1 MRGFGRVA
9 GVLVGLVVLLAASA
23 PASGHGRTE
32 PPKRVLIIV
41 LDQFRPD
48 YVDTFDMTNVR
59 RLMRD
64 GVSFDNAYLGHM
76 ASETVISHNVITSGQ
91 LPRDMGWADEA
102 YRDTDNV
109 LGVAHD
115 SMWISGSLT
124 RDQFNALIAHGNY
137 PKVADYLHAA
147 HPGTKFIA
155 AGQKNYAVFSANGP
169 TGDISVTFSSRNF
182 DCDGDGTN
190 NWRGPTG
197 FNVPSYISTP
207 ACGRFYVD
215 SATSLSYGTATT
227 PPAWMYPL
235 DGNRFAPGFDPL
247 HRGGDVWTADAGMA
261 LMENEPWSG
270 MLLTLGSID
279 KASHM
284 WGGITDDGTY
294 PAGSPEE
301 QAHLRFIAQ
310 TADQQVGRLID
321 KLRDLGQLDETLVVL
336 TTDHAGQP
344 ATHFNGV
351 NQPGRSDFNWYYG
364 TTQNGTFLAPSPS
377 LQPLLDTG
385 NVRFTYQDS
394 AIRTW
399 LTDTSDEA
407 KRAAAKVMATLP
419 DVIATY
425 RLDGRRYRLVTADRR
440 AMTHDERS
448 WWAVHGREI
457 LNTMAAPYAAD
468 VVGLLH
474 DDTSYG
480 VAGDHG
486 GAQRPVQEI
495 PIVFYGAGVGS
506 RDSHIPLRSVDIL
519 PTVLRAMDIR
529 ARPGLDGHAVK
540 LPHRHGD

>member
-1 MRGFGRVA
+1 MYG
-9 GVLVGLVVLLAASA
+9 
-23 PASGHGRTE
+23 
-32 PPKRVLIIV
+32 
-41 LDQFRPD
+41 
-48 YVDTFDMTNVR
+48 
-59 RLMRD
+59 
-64 GVSFDNAYLGHM
+64 
-76 ASETVISHNVITSGQ
+76 
-91 LPRDMGWADEA
+91 
-102 YRDTDNV
+102 
-109 LGVAHD
+109 
-115 SMWISGSLT
+115 SGSLT

-137 PKVADYLHAA
+137 PKLADYLHGE

-155 AGQKNYAVFSANGP
+155 AGQKNYAVYSSNGP

-197 FNVPSYISTP
+197 FNVPAYISSPT
-207 ACGRFYVD
+207 CGRFYVD

-235 DGNRFAPGFDPL
+235 DGNRFAVGFDPA
-247 HRGGDVWTADAGMA
+247 HRGGDVWTAEAGMA
-261 LMENEPWSG
+261 MMEHEPWSG

-284 WGGITDDGTY
+284 WGGITDDGVY
-294 PAGSPEE
+294 PPGSPEE
-301 QAHLRFIAQ
+301 QAHLRFIAR
-310 TADQQVGRLID
+310 TADEQVGRLIA

-351 NQPGRSDFNWYYG
+351 NQAGRGDFNWYYG
-364 TTQNGTFLAPSPS
+364 ATQNGTFLAPSPS

-399 LTDTSDEA
+399 LTDTSDAA
-407 KRAAAKVMATLP
+407 KRSAAQAMATLP

-440 AMTHDERS
+440 AMTRDERS
-448 WWAVHGREI
+448 WWARHGREI
-457 LNTMAAPYAAD
+457 VNTMAAPYAAD
-468 VVGLLH
+468 VVGLLR
-474 DDTSYG
+474 DNTSYG

-495 PIVFYGAGVGS
+495 PIVFYGADVGS
-506 RDSHIPLRSVDIL
+506 RDSRRPLRTVDIL
-519 PTVLRAMDIR
+519 PTVLREMGMR
-529 ARPGLDGHAVK
+529 ARAGLDGHAVT
-540 LPHRHGD
+540 LPHGHGH

>member
-9 GVLVGLVVLLAASA
+9 AALAGLGVLLVCST
-23 PASGHGRTE
+23 PAWGHGKPE
-32 PPKRVLIIV
+32 PPKRVLILV

-48 YVDTFDMTNVR
+48 YVDTFDMRNVR
-59 RLMRD
+59 KLMRD

-91 LPRDMGWADEA
+91 LPRDMGWGDEA
-102 YRDTDNV
+102 FRDSDNV
-109 LGVAHD
+109 LGVAPD

-137 PKVADYLHAA
+137 PKLADYLHQA
-147 HPGTKFIA
+147 HPGTKFIT

-197 FNVPSYISTP
+197 FNVPAYISAP
-207 ACGRFYVD
+207 SCGRYYVD
-215 SATSLSYGTATT
+215 SSTSGPLTYGTATT

-235 DGNRFAPGFDPL
+235 DGNRFAPGRDPA

-261 LMENEPWSG
+261 MMANEPWSG

-284 WGGITDDGTY
+284 WGGITDTGTY
-294 PAGSPEE
+294 PPGSDEE
-301 QAHLRFIAQ
+301 QAHLRFIAK
-310 TADQQVGRLID
+310 TADEQVGQIIA
-321 KLRDLGQLDETLVVL
+321 KLRSLGQLDETLVVL

-344 ATHFNGV
+344 ALHFNGV
-351 NQPGRSDFNWYYG
+351 NQAGRSDFNWYYG
-364 TTQNGTFLAPSPS
+364 ATQNGTFLAPSPS
-377 LQPLLDTG
+377 LQPLIDTD

-399 LTDTSDEA
+399 LTDTSNAA
-407 KRAAAKVMATLP
+407 KRSAAKVMATLP

-425 RLDGRRYRLVTADRR
+425 RLDGRHYRLVTANLR
-440 AMTHDERS
+440 AMTARELV
-448 WWAVHGREI
+448 WWALHGQEI
-457 LNTMAAPYAAD
+457 VDTMAAPYSSD
-468 VVGLLH
+468 VVGLLR
-474 DDTSYG
+474 DNTSYG

-506 RDSHIPLRSVDIL
+506 RDSHVPLRSVDIL
-519 PTVLRAMDIR
+519 PTVLKAMGI
-529 ARPGLDGHAVK
+529 ARGPGLDGHAVA
-540 LPHRHGD
+540 LP

>member
-1 MRGFGRVA
+1 
-9 GVLVGLVVLLAASA
+9 
-23 PASGHGRTE
+23 
-32 PPKRVLIIV
+32 
-41 LDQFRPD
+41 
-48 YVDTFDMTNVR
+48 
-59 RLMRD
+59 
-64 GVSFDNAYLGHM
+64 M
-76 ASETVISHNVITSGQ
+76 ASETVISDNVITSGQ

-109 LGVAHD
+109 LGVAPD

-124 RDQFNALIAHGNY
+124 REQFNALIAHGNY
-137 PKVADYLHAA
+137 PKLADYLHAA

-207 ACGRFYVD
+207 KCGRFYVD

-247 HRGGDVWTADAGMA
+247 HRGGDVWTADAGIA
-261 LMENEPWSG
+261 MENEPWSG

-351 NQPGRSDFNWYYG
+351 NQPGRGDFNWYYG

-394 AIRTW
+394 APW
-399 LTDTSDEA
+399 
-407 KRAAAKVMATLP
+407 P
-419 DVIATY
+419 
-425 RLDGRRYRLVTADRR
+425 
-440 AMTHDERS
+440 
-448 WWAVHGREI
+448 
-457 LNTMAAPYAAD
+457 
-468 VVGLLH
+468 
-474 DDTSYG
+474 
-480 VAGDHG
+480 
-486 GAQRPVQEI
+486 
-495 PIVFYGAGVGS
+495 
-506 RDSHIPLRSVDIL
+506 L
-519 PTVLRAMDIR
+519 PTPPTSSACCTTTPATASPATTAARNGPCRKSRSSSTAPASARATPTSHCARSTSCRPSCGPWTSERGR
-529 ARPGLDGHAVK
+529 AWTGTR
-540 LPHRHGD
+540 